1 MHEMQKSRC
10 RSFAHTLP
18 RRASQR
24 TGPQL
29 SSLSKSRAC
38 YPEHQH
44 TPSPNCEG
52 AVAES
57 SRPMRP
63 MVHHLRSLSG
73 AKRSRKIL
81 PQKWRRTQR
90 SRRPARASRCRSA
103 IVPSPLHPRVG
114 ISADVEDGGSGA
126 CPRVRARCRTLMGPR
141 QRQRWPLAGAALPRR
156 AGHTERARRAARRA
170 AVPRTR
176 GGRHFQRTTRG
187 PTPADDRDPNR
198 ARERTQITS
207 PLCSVF
213 PLTRVRVFT
222 PIPCFIPHSCNSRC
236 SSHNTHGEHV
246 TTHLQSVHL

>member
-1 MHEMQKSRC
+1 MAMAETARGARSVMHEMQKSRC

-81 PQKWRRTQR
+81 LQKWRRTQR

-114 ISADVEDGGSGA
+114 ISADVEDGGSGP

-141 QRQRWPLAGAALPRR
+141 QRQRWPLAGAALPRH
-156 AGHTERARRAARRA
+156 GGQSERARRAARRA
-170 AVPRTR
+170 LPPTR
-176 GGRHFQRTTRG
+176 GG
-187 PTPADDRDPNR
+187 TPADDLSQCGRPGSGTQTNNKFSFASLRLESSRVLPHACNACNWLRCCTAARD
-198 ARERTQITS
+198 
-207 PLCSVF
+207 
-213 PLTRVRVFT
+213 
-222 PIPCFIPHSCNSRC
+222 
-236 SSHNTHGEHV
+236 GWDV
-246 TTHLQSVHL
+246 TTHLQS

>member
-1 MHEMQKSRC
+1 MHEMRKSRC

-18 RRASQR
+18 RRASQC

-73 AKRSRKIL
+73 ATRSRKIL

-114 ISADVEDGGSGA
+114 ISADVEDGGSGP

-156 AGHTERARRAARRA
+156 GGPDRDARG
-170 AVPRTR
+170 VLR
-176 GGRHFQRTTRG
+176 GGGLSDEGRALPADEERREPRQRTTRI
-187 PTPADDRDPNR
+187 PADGAAERRQIMSSVGILGPQSSRVLPHACNACNWLRCCTAARD
-198 ARERTQITS
+198 
-207 PLCSVF
+207 
-213 PLTRVRVFT
+213 
-222 PIPCFIPHSCNSRC
+222 
-236 SSHNTHGEHV
+236 GWDV
-246 TTHLQSVHL
+246 TTHLQS

>member
-1 MHEMQKSRC
+1 MLVIPTEAEVAVAAATAVHAAMAMAEAARARSVMHEMRKSRC
-10 RSFAHTLP
+10 RNFAHTLP

-73 AKRSRKIL
+73 AKRSRKTL
-81 PQKWRRTQR
+81 PQKLRRTQR

-114 ISADVEDGGSGA
+114 ISADVEDGGSGP

-156 AGHTERARRAARRA
+156 GGQNPARPACCAAGCPVSNE
-170 AVPRTR
+170 
-176 GGRHFQRTTRG
+176 GRHASGRR
-187 PTPADDRDPNR
+187 
-198 ARERTQITS
+198 S
-207 PLCSVF
+207 PL
-213 PLTRVRVFT
+213 PD
-222 PIPCFIPHSCNSRC
+222 
-236 SSHNTHGEHV
+236 
-246 TTHLQSVHL
+246 

>member
-1 MHEMQKSRC
+1 MLVIPTEAEVAVAAATAVHAAMAMAEAARPRSVMHEMRKSRC

-73 AKRSRKIL
+73 AKRSRKTL
-81 PQKWRRTQR
+81 PQKLRRTQR

-114 ISADVEDGGSGA
+114 ISADVEDGGSGP

-156 AGHTERARRAARRA
+156 GGQVQRARRAARRA
-170 AVPRTR
+170 VPSPTR
-176 GGRHFQRTTRG
+176 GG
-187 PTPADDRDPNR
+187 TPADDVP
-198 ARERTQITS
+198 
-207 PLCSVF
+207 
-213 PLTRVRVFT
+213 
-222 PIPCFIPHSCNSRC
+222 RC
-236 SSHNTHGEHV
+236 PTNK
-246 TTHLQSVHL
+246 LA

>member
-1 MHEMQKSRC
+1 MLVIPTEAEVAVAAATAVHAAMAMAEAARGARSVMHEMQKSRC

-156 AGHTERARRAARRA
+156 GGPDRDARG
-170 AVPRTR
+170 VLR
-176 GGRHFQRTTRG
+176 GGGLSDEGRHSSGRLSGKRN
-187 PTPADDRDPNR
+187 ADK
-198 ARERTQITS
+198 
-207 PLCSVF
+207 
-213 PLTRVRVFT
+213 
-222 PIPCFIPHSCNSRC
+222 
-236 SSHNTHGEHV
+236 
-246 TTHLQSVHL
+246 

>member
-1 MHEMQKSRC
+1 MAMAEAARARSVMHEMRKSRC
-10 RSFAHTLP
+10 RNFAHTLP
-18 RRASQR
+18 RRASQH

-44 TPSPNCEG
+44 TPSRNCEG

-81 PQKWRRTQR
+81 PPKWRRTQR

-114 ISADVEDGGSGA
+114 ISADVEDGGSGP

-156 AGHTERARRAARRA
+156 GGQIQRAGRARRGGLSRLQRGEAR
-170 AVPRTR
+170 
-176 GGRHFQRTTRG
+176 QRMAC
-187 PTPADDRDPNR
+187 PVLFCIPL
-198 ARERTQITS
+198 AREFA
-207 PLCSVF
+207 C
-213 PLTRVRVFT
+213 FT
-222 PIPCFIPHSCNSRC
+222 PCLQHLQLGGVRPHTAHDGCD
-236 SSHNTHGEHV
+236 V
-246 TTHLQSVHL
+246 TTHLQS